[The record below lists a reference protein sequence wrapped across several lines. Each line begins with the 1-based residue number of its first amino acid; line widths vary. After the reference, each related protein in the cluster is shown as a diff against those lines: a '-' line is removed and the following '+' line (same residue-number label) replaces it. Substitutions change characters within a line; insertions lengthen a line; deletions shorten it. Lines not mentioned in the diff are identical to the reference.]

1 MKLTHILYSGIG
13 GHGTVVR
20 SVLEG
25 DTKKVND
32 YQLIFSGVV
41 PLAEEHRQLCRE
53 WGIDEHYVPYNS
65 RFLPKTYCQVID
77 KLRLFKPDVIVLHS
91 VSLILPVF
99 IFRCLFGGK
108 IMAVEHQ
115 TNSFKKWTEW
125 VYSKLVLL
133 LADAVV
139 YLSEN
144 YKGEIM
150 NSLNVKATRKL
161 KKMHVINNGINT
173 THLERYVRPDRAS
186 EESRFNVSYCS
197 RFIPLKDFD
206 TFISAAKIL
215 CDEDPGK
222 WHFTLAGDGPESER
236 IQELVNKNELSGFF
250 SLPGFINHEKIAL
263 LLSESDIYLHTSKHE
278 NMSTAILQ
286 AMAQKV
292 PVIASD
298 IPGNRVLIAHLS
310 TGMLCP
316 PGDAAAFA
324 KACRQLMKETT
335 LGQSL
340 AENAYRNVHANY
352 SHTKMFDDYQHLAM
366 RLSNTNYK

>member
-1 MKLTHILYSGIG
+1 MKVTHILYSGIG

-20 SVLEG
+20 SLLEG
-25 DTKKVND
+25 DTNKVNH

-41 PLAEEHRQLCRE
+41 PLAEEHKLLCRE
-53 WGIDEHYVPYNS
+53 WGIDGHYVPFNS
-65 RFLPKTYCQVID
+65 KYLPKTYCQVID

-115 TNSFKKWTEW
+115 TNSFKRWTEW

-144 YKGEIM
+144 YKAQIM

-173 THLERYVRPDRAS
+173 IHLERYVRPDRVS
-186 EESRFNVSYCS
+186 EKSRFNVSYCS

-222 WHFTLAGDGPESER
+222 WHFTLAGDGPEFER
-236 IQELVNKNELSGFF
+236 IRHLIETNELSAFF

-263 LLSESDIYLHTSKHE
+263 LLRESDIYLHTSKHE

-298 IPGNRVLIAHLS
+298 IPGNRVLMEHLTS
-310 TGMLCP
+310 GILCP
-316 PGDAAAFA
+316 AGDANAFA
-324 KACRQLMKETT
+324 QACELLMNEAT
-335 LGQSL
+335 LRKSIIG
-340 AENAYRNVHANY
+340 NAYHNVQVNF
-352 SHTKMFDDYQHLAM
+352 SHTKMFDNYQRLATNLSRTDY
-366 RLSNTNYK
+366 K

>member
-20 SVLEG
+20 SLLEG
-25 DTKKVND
+25 DVKKVND

-65 RFLPKTYCQVID
+65 RFLPKTYCQVIG
-77 KLRLFKPDVIVLHS
+77 KLRLFKPDVIVMHS

-99 IFRCLFGGK
+99 IYRCLFGGK

-133 LADAVV
+133 LSDAVV

-144 YKGEIM
+144 YKGEIIK
-150 NSLNVKATRKL
+150 SLNVKSARKL

-173 THLERYVRPDRAS
+173 NHLKRYERQDAATDKT
-186 EESRFNVSYCS
+186 RFNISYCS

-206 TFISAAKIL
+206 TFIFAAKIL
-215 CDEDPGK
+215 LDQNPDK

-236 IQELVNKNELSGFF
+236 IQDLVHKNGLSRFF
-250 SLPGFINHEKIAL
+250 SLPGFINHEKIAI
-263 LLSESDIYLHTSKHE
+263 LLSQSDIYLHTSKHE

-298 IPGNRVLIAHLS
+298 IPGNRVLIEHLTS
-310 TGMLCP
+310 GILCP
-316 PGDAAAFA
+316 AGDANAFA
-324 KACRQLMKETT
+324 QACELLMNDTT
-335 LGQSL
+335 LRKSIIR
-340 AENAYRNVHANY
+340 NAYHKVQINY
-352 SHTKMFDDYQHLAM
+352 SHTKMFDDYQRLATK
-366 RLSNTNYK
+366 LSKIDYK